1 MKVLPFKIPKTERTS
16 LVVQEDDQPFFFDT
30 LHNHPELQI
39 TLIKESSGTLIVG
52 DSIESFRKNDIF
64 IFGKNLPHVFKN
76 DKSYYQKYGFIAR
89 SISLFVEEDLLLKV
103 VDSFPELSGMNAFI
117 QRTRYGL
124 RVKDDPEGSIGKKI
138 LEFTERKSDENIFY
152 LFHLLYMLSQ
162 SKDSQ
167 VLSGTL
173 LKNNTG
179 EEDGR
184 RLAKILD
191 FTLKRFQHAIS
202 LDEVSE
208 VANLSKTA
216 FCRYFKQRT
225 RKTYVDFLTEVR
237 ISKAC
242 ELLLHTDLGIY
253 EISMESGY
261 KNLSNFNRKFKLV
274 KNMTPIQYRKLMKNA
289 AYIIK

>member
-30 LHNHPELQI
+30 FHSHPELQI
-39 TLIKESSGTLIVG
+39 TLITESSGTLIVG
-52 DSIESFRKNDIF
+52 DSVTSFRKNDIF
-64 IFGKNLPHVFKN
+64 ILGKNLPHVLKN
-76 DKSYYQKYGFIAR
+76 DMDHKKGNNAQSV
-89 SISLFVEEDLLLKV
+89 SLFVEEDLLLNV
-103 VDSFPELSGMNAFI
+103 VNSFPELRMMDEFI
-117 QRTRYGL
+117 HRTRFGL
-124 RVKDDPEGSIGKKI
+124 KVRDDEEGNVRKKI
-138 LEFTERKSDENIFY
+138 LAFRKRKSDENIFY
-152 LFHLLYMLSQ
+152 FFHLMYTLSQ
-162 SKDSQ
+162 WSDTE

-173 LKNNTG
+173 LNNRPG

-191 FTLKRFQHAIS
+191 FTLKRFQHVIS

-242 ELLLHTDLGIY
+242 ELLLHSGLGIN
-253 EISMESGY
+253 EIAMESGY
-261 KNLSNFNRKFKLV
+261 KNLSNFNRKFKLI
-274 KNMTPIQYRKLMKNA
+274 KKMTPAQYRKLMKNA
-289 AYIIK
+289 AFKIE